1 LNTSLSFRSILS
13 VFNSN
18 GSYSGLVAEAIFG
31 QQNPYMLVDINNW
44 DRRQNVNIFGIVY
57 LAANILENLLFDS
70 NLAIERGVE
79 ELMIEPTKN

>member
-1 LNTSLSFRSILS
+1 
-13 VFNSN
+13 
-18 GSYSGLVAEAIFG
+18 VAEAIFG